1 MAQQKIGGA
10 AAQSLANQIDADILA
25 TASGV
30 LDAHNVPMQNRHI
43 YTTDSVGIPG
53 GNQYIPQTKTPDDE
67 VAEAMV
73 MIADIDAL
81 TEALDRLYKND
92 QLLHRLVGYE
102 DPVGSSNAG
111 SVLLQIQ
118 GALHVARVQTI
129 GALSPL
135 ATEEFKK

>member
-1 MAQQKIGGA
+1 MAHEKIDPGA
-10 AAQSLANQIDADILA
+10 LTAASN
-25 TASGV
+25 V
-30 LDAHNVPMQNRHI
+30 LDAHNVPLHNRHI
-43 YTTDSVGIPG
+43 YTTDSTGNPG
-53 GNQYIPQTKTPDDE
+53 GNQYMPQIKTPDDE

-73 MIADIDAL
+73 MVADIDAL